1 MKPNLY
7 VKKCPSCRKVFRTDD
22 ENAKI
27 CPSCLESRGY
37 MKGGDRRCRKKAKK
51 RPVVSIKEVMRIGA
65 ICDKVNGTSLLNH
78 YGDIVQRIENTN
90 VDRCVCCGEIV
101 PEGRMICPKCEKAGG

>member
-1 MKPNLY
+1 MNNLY
-7 VKKCPSCRKVFRTDD
+7 TKQCPSCRKVFGTDD
-22 ENAKI
+22 ENAKV
-27 CPSCLESRGY
+27 CPSCLSSRDY
-37 MKGGDRRCRKKAKK
+37 IKGGERRCRKKRNK
-51 RPVVSIKEVMRIGA
+51 RPAISIQEVMHIGA